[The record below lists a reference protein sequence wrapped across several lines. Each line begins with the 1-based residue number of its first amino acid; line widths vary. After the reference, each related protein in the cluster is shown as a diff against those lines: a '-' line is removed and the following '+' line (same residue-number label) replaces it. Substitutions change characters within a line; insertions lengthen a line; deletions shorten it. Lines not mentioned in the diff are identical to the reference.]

1 MVSSHKLFGF
11 TLLELIIILIIVG
24 SYAIY
29 NSPGHKKYLT
39 RIKRSD
45 AKQALVAI
53 WHKQAM
59 YKKTCGHYANILNPN
74 AMNSEKSCIRDNR
87 QANAYTLA
95 AAPVSKRGYYK
106 LSIVFANDSD
116 FLLQAVP
123 IPEKAQSNDFDCV
136 KFTLDRAGNKRSYNH
151 LNQLTTECWQRKK
164 N

>member
-45 AKQALVAI
+45 AKQTLVAI
-53 WHKQAM
+53 WYKQEI
-59 YKKTCGHYANILNPN
+59 YKKTCGRYANTLNPD
-74 AMNSEKSCIRDNR
+74 AINSEKTCIRGHLKPEN
-87 QANAYTLA
+87 YTLA
-95 AAPVSKRGYYK
+95 ASSISKRGYYK
-106 LSIVFANDSD
+106 LSIAFATDTE

-123 IPEKAQSNDFDCV
+123 IAEKAQSNDLQCA
-136 KFTLDRAGNKRSYNH
+136 KFTLDNAGHKLSYNH
-151 LNQLTTECWQRKK
+151 LNQPTSECWQSK